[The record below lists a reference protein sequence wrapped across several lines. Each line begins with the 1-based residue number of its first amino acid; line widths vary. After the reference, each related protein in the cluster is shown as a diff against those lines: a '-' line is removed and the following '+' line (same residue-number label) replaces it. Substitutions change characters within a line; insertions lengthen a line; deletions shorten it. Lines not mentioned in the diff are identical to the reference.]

1 MIVSSSFS
9 PRADQSKVL
18 TYTTGKMGVSA
29 VPGAGKTFIIKELVL
44 KLIRQGTPPDR
55 IGVSTYTR
63 SARGNLINRLNEHGD
78 YNRVQ
83 VFTLHSLSLRILQEF
98 SPIGFSFGL
107 QEDYAKERLIADL
120 VTSWMN
126 LNRSVWQEWTQG
138 NSKID
143 ENKVKKE
150 LCECTRV
157 IIRKAKQAC
166 LSPWDIKATKSSLLA
181 IGVELYAQYE
191 QRLRERGQ
199 IDYDDMV
206 VKAVRLLEDNQYIR
220 TQAQDWF
227 DYLLED
233 EAQDSTFLQAKL
245 LEILS
250 ERSGNLVRVGDPNQ
264 SISSTFSNAEPA
276 VFREFCQQHQRHTL
290 NQASRSSPKIIQLA
304 NYLVQLVA
312 EEPQLSHLRSAF
324 EQQFITPTDRNPPNH
339 LSTID
344 FLPLEGDTEYQLAR
358 ITNLAIDA
366 YRSRP
371 DQTIAIL
378 VPRNDLGNK
387 VIDILQRE
395 GIKFNDLL
403 RNSNR
408 AKRFINIIYLVT
420 QFLATPTQIETLV
433 TALSAILATYDIPEP
448 QIKLL
453 ENSLLAYFPEDLLYN
468 DRVYQCDFPE
478 LEDRARDKLYELLKL
493 FAFWLDESGLPWDEL
508 LRLIVQKLQQSR
520 EDLYAGN
527 YIIQSLHN
535 TFNHAILVDW
545 ANISLEIEQM
555 LERNLPYQIT
565 EVQTYEPKA
574 GEVAVCTCH
583 SAKGLEWDEVFI
595 VECTAYEFPVFETD
609 RPPPSLDLTKVVL
622 KQWQELF
629 QPNCPID
636 ANADFVEL
644 AGERLRLLYVAITRA
659 KKRLTLATPT
669 RWNEKDQPPSF
680 LFDRLAQFNADRS
693 REVCP

>member
-1 MIVSSSFS
+1 
-9 PRADQSKVL
+9 
-18 TYTTGKMGVSA
+18 MGVSA

-63 SARGNLINRLNEHGD
+63 SARGNLINRLNQHGD

-98 SPIGFSFGL
+98 SPVGFSFSL

-120 VTSWMN
+120 VASWMN
-126 LNRSVWQEWTQG
+126 LNRSVWQEWIQG
-138 NSKID
+138 NSKTD

-150 LCECTRV
+150 LCECTKA

-166 LSPWDIKATKSSLLA
+166 LSPWEIKTTKGSLLS
-181 IGVELYAQYE
+181 IGVELYTQYE

-220 TQAQDWF
+220 SQAQDWF

-290 NQASRSSPKIIQLA
+290 NQASRSSPKIIQLT

-324 EQQFITPTDRNPPNH
+324 EQQLITPTDRNPPNH

-344 FLPLEGDTEYQLAR
+344 FLPVDGDTEEQLAR

-378 VPRNDLGNK
+378 VPRNDIGNK
-387 VIDILQRE
+387 VIDILQRK
-395 GIKFNDLL
+395 GIKCNDLL

-408 AKRFINIIYLVT
+408 AKRFVNIIYLVT

-453 ENSLLAYFPEDLLYN
+453 ENFLLDFFPEDLLYD
-468 DRVYQCDFPE
+468 DRVYQYDFPE
-478 LEDRARDKLYELLKL
+478 LADRARNKFYELLKL
-493 FAFWLDESGLPWDEL
+493 FSFWLDESALPWDEL
-508 LRLIVQKLQQSR
+508 LRLIVQKLQQGR

-545 ANISLEIEQM
+545 SNISLEIEQM

-565 EVQTYEPKA
+565 EIQTYEPKA

-595 VECTAYEFPVFETD
+595 VECTAYEFPVFPTD
-609 RPPPSLDLTKVVL
+609 RPPKDFDLTKVVL
-622 KQWQELF
+622 KEWQELF
-629 QPNCPID
+629 QPNCPTD

-644 AGERLRLLYVAITRA
+644 ASERLRLLYVAITRA

-680 LFDRLAQFNADRS
+680 LFDRLAQFNLDRS